1 MSRRVST
8 PYAITARYTSS
19 IKGKGGTRSSAIVL
33 PWSESLLARV
43 YTARYKFYGR
53 AIIGNLVNLLE
64 EEFRLGINPNF
75 YVDYLYSEQKQGYY
89 FSEMIRSN
97 GWRNV

>member
-1 MSRRVST
+1 MST

-19 IKGKGGTRSSAIVL
+19 IKGKGGGHAIVL

-53 AIIGNLVNLLE
+53 AIIGNLVNWILLE
-64 EEFRLGINPNF
+64 EEFGLGINSNF

-97 GWRNV
+97 GWRNVW